1 MELVLI
7 GLPAAAVVAALV
19 EVIKRTANLDTRWA
33 PLVAIAF
40 GVLLACMA
48 RLDDPSIGT
57 WFQTAMM
64 GIMAGLSASGL
75 YSGQK
80 SLRGL

>member
-1 MELVLI
+1 MELLLI

-19 EVIKRTANLDTRWA
+19 ELVKRTANLDARWA
-33 PLVAIAF
+33 PLVSLGLGI
-40 GVLLACMA
+40 LLACMA

-57 WFQTAMM
+57 WFQTVMM

-80 SLRGL
+80 AIRGL

>member
-19 EVIKRTANLDTRWA
+19 EVVKRTANLDTRWA
-33 PLVAIAF
+33 PLVSLAF
-40 GVLLACMA
+40 GVLLACLA
-48 RLDDPSIGT
+48 RLDDPTVGT

-64 GIMAGLSASGL
+64 GIMAGLAASGL
-75 YSGQK
+75 YSGT
-80 SLRGL
+80 RAVRNG